1 MIRINLLAVDRS
13 KTKKKSGAA
22 PLLAGNRLAIGCG
35 LILVLAAGLIG
46 FRFWTLGR
54 QSAALD
60 VSIAAAQLETERLH
74 SLILQVQQ
82 FEQRKAQLQ
91 QRVVLIEQL
100 RSGQTG
106 PVHMLDQ
113 ISRALP
119 PMLWLTEL
127 KQDPKSDNDVLI
139 DGRSTTLTG
148 LSDFVA
154 NLEASGYFKRSIE
167 IVTTTTETVPAPA
180 GELIRFQ
187 IKAQF
192 QQLGP
197 PKPLRQTQLVA
208 LKRDIATGQATAR
221 KLPEFRGQVAELEGR
236 LDNLKAILPAE
247 KDAADLLRRMQTVAI
262 QSHLTIKGFRP
273 APTVTK
279 QLHAEWPINLDLD
292 GTYHNLAIF
301 LDRVGRFT
309 RIVNISGV
317 DVKGK
322 DKPDPN
328 STITASCV
336 ATTFVLLEKPGV
348 VKPGTPPAKGN

>member
-1 MIRINLLAVDRS
+1 MQLSLAKLPWYAQV
-13 KTKKKSGAA
+13 GAFVA
-22 PLLAGNRLAIGCG
+22 LAIGG
-35 LILVLAAGLIG
+35 MTA
-46 FRFWTLGR
+46 FYFYYE
-54 QSAALD
+54 D
-60 VSIAAAQLETERLH
+60 PAQ
-74 SLILQVQQ
+74 
-82 FEQRKAQLQ
+82 AD
-91 QRVVLIEQL
+91 
-100 RSGQTG
+100 
-106 PVHMLDQ
+106 M
-113 ISRALP
+113 A
-119 PMLWLTEL
+119 
-127 KQDPKSDNDVLI
+127 
-139 DGRSTTLTG
+139 
-148 LSDFVA
+148 
-154 NLEASGYFKRSIE
+154 
-167 IVTTTTETVPAPA
+167 
-180 GELIRFQ
+180 
-187 IKAQF
+187 
-192 QQLGP
+192 
-197 PKPLRQTQLVA
+197 LRQTQLVA

-262 QSHLTIKGFRP
+262 ESHLTIKGFRP

-336 ATTFVLLEKPGV
+336 ATTFVLLEKPA